1 MRPNATGLSDPLV
14 ASGAPVLAAG
24 ASAADAAGA
33 PSNPSLTF
41 IHRTGR
47 WDLTRQARV
56 VGILNVTPDSFS
68 DGGRF
73 LAPDRAIARAE
84 EMAAEGANAID
95 IGGQSTRPGSAGP
108 VGPDEEWARVGP
120 VLEALAGG
128 RVGIPLSIDTYWG
141 EVARRALDVGVA
153 MVNDVSGLAVD
164 PSLADAAARAGAGL
178 VLMHARGAPD
188 AMHERYEY
196 SDLVGEVRAA
206 LLAAAGEAERR
217 GVARERIALDP
228 GIGFSKRAEQSLDV
242 LRGLPRLTSLGYP
255 LYIGVSRK
263 SFLGAW
269 SDRPV
274 GERLAAGLAVSVA
287 AYAMG
292 ARIFR
297 THDVRETRDALR
309 AAETV
314 LAPVM
319 DPNRVSSS

>member
-1 MRPNATGLSDPLV
+1 VRPNATGLSNPLV
-14 ASGAPVLAAG
+14 AS
-24 ASAADAAGA
+24 DA
-33 PSNPSLTF
+33 PSNPSLIF
-41 IHRTGR
+41 VHRTGR

-56 VGILNVTPDSFS
+56 VGILNITPDSFS

-73 LAPDRAIARAE
+73 LAVDQAVARAE
-84 EMAAEGANAID
+84 AMAAEGADAID
-95 IGGQSTRPGSAGP
+95 IGGQSTRPGGAGP
-108 VGPDEEWARVGP
+108 IGPDEEWARVRP

-128 RVGIPLSIDTYWG
+128 RLGIPLSMDTYWG
-141 EVARRALDVGVA
+141 EVARRALEVGVA

-164 PSLADAAARAGAGL
+164 PSLVDAVARTGAGL
-178 VLMHARGAPD
+178 VLMHSRGAP
-188 AMHERYEY
+188 ATMHERYEY
-196 SDLVGEVRAA
+196 TDLLGEVGGA
-206 LLAAAGEAERR
+206 LLTAAGEAERR
-217 GVARERIALDP
+217 GMTRERIALDP
-228 GIGFSKRAEQSLDV
+228 GIGFSKRAEQSLEV

-269 SDRPV
+269 SGRPV

-314 LAPVM
+314 LAPVPVNIVAPAP
-319 DPNRVSSS
+319 DQDRVARS